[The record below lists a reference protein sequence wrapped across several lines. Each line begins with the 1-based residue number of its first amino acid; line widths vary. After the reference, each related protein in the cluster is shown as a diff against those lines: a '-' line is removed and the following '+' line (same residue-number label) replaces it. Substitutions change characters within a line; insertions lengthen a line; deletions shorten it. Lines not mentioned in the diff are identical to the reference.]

1 MMVIRTGF
9 AKVDELNNS
18 QAGVSKEV
26 LQEAIYNGVGSAFMF
41 KSSDNLTELI
51 NDDRLIKIGDIAS
64 CVTGFYSGN
73 DKDYLRP
80 MSATIKNAKKYK
92 IVSPNIIKS
101 EPLTDAEKHNGIDS
115 EKCFVPIVK
124 GGNTKYVKPN
134 LWFIDWSTK
143 AISEYRQSKKC
154 RFQNSTF
161 YFRNGIGIPMIR
173 SSRLTG
179 ALIDGRLF
187 DQSIVGVFP
196 KDESLLYYM
205 LAFVNSSI
213 CTNLINTINPSTNN
227 SANYI
232 KKIPFIIPNQDT
244 RKEIE
249 KLVGII
255 LGRLKTGN
263 EQINDIEAKIDSI
276 FDELYL
282 CKKGADKEAST
293 KAIYKRLDLF

>member
-1 MMVIRTGF
+1 MVIRTGF
-9 AKVDELNNS
+9 TNVEELKNS
-18 QAGVSKEV
+18 QAGISKEIS
-26 LQEAIYNGVGSAFMF
+26 QEMIYNGVGSAFMF

-51 NDDRLIKIGDIAS
+51 NDNRLIKISDIAS
-64 CVTGFYSGN
+64 CVTGFYSGS
-73 DKDYLRP
+73 DQDYLRT
-80 MSATIKNAKKYK
+80 MSEAVKNAKKYK
-92 IVSPNIIKS
+92 TVNQNAIRF
-101 EPLTDAEKHNGIDS
+101 EPLSDTEKHNGIES

-134 LWFIDWSTK
+134 LWFMDWSTK

-196 KDESLLYYM
+196 KDESLVNIM
-205 LAFVNSSI
+205 LAFFNSSI

-249 KLVGII
+249 QLVGII
-255 LGRLKTGN
+255 LERLKIGN
-263 EQINDIEAKIDSI
+263 RQIDDIEAKIDRI

-282 CKKGADKEAST
+282 CKKGVDEEAST
-293 KAIYKRLDLF
+293 KTAYEQLNLF